1 LAFASATGLNP
12 AVSGKKGNGRVIGID
27 LACDD
32 RDAFSETSAPQRP
45 TVPGSYKKSLRFRP
59 ERPAIHCLQT
69 KSSQQPFIGFE
80 QAETPLVEDEWQW
93 TRIR

>member
-1 LAFASATGLNP
+1 M
-12 AVSGKKGNGRVIGID
+12 IGID
-27 LACDD
+27 LACDV
-32 RDAFSETSAPQRP
+32 RGPFCETLCSAAPNRP
-45 TVPGSYKKSLRFRP
+45 GLVQKVFMFRP